1 MELAIHGKQMD
12 VGDALRAHVTDRL
25 EDINSK
31 FFNRAID
38 VGVTF
43 SPESHSFVKA
53 HVSLRVG
60 KDIMVQATAVESTAH
75 LAFDSAADK
84 VAKQLR
90 RYKQRLRDH
99 HERLEQTPESE
110 LTKAN
115 DYVLAVKA
123 MDGLS
128 DKDVE
133 DEDVPQ
139 GNDPLIIAEVSTN
152 IQKMSV
158 ADAVMRMDLSGQ
170 SALLFRNPKNN
181 RLNMIYRRADGNI
194 GWVEPAEEESAIVA
208 AAE

>member
-12 VGDALRAHVTDRL
+12 VGDALRTHVTTRL

-31 FFNRAID
+31 YFNRAID
-38 VGVTF
+38 VNVTF
-43 SPESHSFVKA
+43 SPESHSFIKA

-60 KDIMVQATAVESTAH
+60 KDIMVQASAIEPNAYS
-75 LAFDSAADK
+75 AFDSAAEK
-84 VAKQLR
+84 VGKQLA
-90 RYKQRLRDH
+90 RYKRRLRDH
-99 HERLEQTPESE
+99 HERLEQSPETE

-115 DYVLAVKA
+115 DYVLAIKKI
-123 MDGLS
+123 DGLS

-133 DEDVPQ
+133 EEDVPQ
-139 GNDPLIIAEVSTN
+139 GDDPLIIAEVSTH

-158 ADAVMRMDLSGQ
+158 SDAVMRMDLSGQ

-181 RLNMIYRRADGNI
+181 RLNMVYRRTDGNI
-194 GWVEPAEEESAIVA
+194 GWVEPSEESCGAAA

>member
-60 KDIMVQATAVESTAH
+60 KDIMVQASATETTAY

-99 HERLEQTPESE
+99 HDRLEQTPESE

-133 DEDVPQ
+133 DEDIPQ
-139 GNDPLIIAEVSTN
+139 GDDPLVIAEVSTN

-181 RLNMIYRRADGNI
+181 RLNMIYRRTDGNI
-194 GWVEPAEEESAIVA
+194 GWVEPAEEKSSASVA
-208 AAE
+208 AE